1 MTRTQLEHLVRAS
14 ASVTGERDLVVIGS
28 QAILGE
34 HPDAPKELL
43 LSNEADMYPMHDTRK
58 SILID
63 GALGLDS
70 PFHDMF
76 GYYADGVDQNTS
88 ILPTGWESR
97 LVGIRS
103 EGAEGATAWCLET
116 HDLAIAKYV
125 AGREKDRRFT
135 RYLAEHG
142 LTEQTKLRERLGE
155 TPVSPE
161 TEERIKAVMDG
172 EFRSLRRVQSIAG
185 RLGSY
190 RRRFPEGE
198 VQSVVHEQGMDV
210 QWIVERGGQRVYTA
224 GTVRDCR
231 EVALV
236 MVHGAEKKREDLLVL
251 ERLIENR
258 HREQLARLRTVRK

>member
-34 HPDAPKELL
+34 HPNAPKELL
-43 LSNEADMYPMHDTRK
+43 LSNEADMYPMHDARK

-63 GALGLDS
+63 A
-70 PFHDMF
+70 
-76 GYYADGVDQNTS
+76 
-88 ILPTGWESR
+88 
-97 LVGIRS
+97 
-103 EGAEGATAWCLET
+103 
-116 HDLAIAKYV
+116 
-125 AGREKDRRFT
+125 
-135 RYLAEHG
+135 
-142 LTEQTKLRERLGE
+142 
-155 TPVSPE
+155 
-161 TEERIKAVMDG
+161 EERIKTVMDG

-210 QWIVERGGQRVYTA
+210 QWIVEGGGRRVYTA
-224 GTVRDCR
+224 GTARDCR

-236 MVHGAEKKREDLLVL
+236 LVHGAGRKREDLLVL
-251 ERLIENR
+251 ERLVESR
-258 HREQLARLRTVRK
+258 HRKQSARLRTEQK

>member
-14 ASVTGERDLVVIGS
+14 ASVTGERELVVVGS

-34 HPDAPKELL
+34 HPNAPKELL
-43 LSNEADMYPMHDTRK
+43 LSNEADMYPMHDARK

-76 GYYADGVDQNTS
+76 GYYADGVDQSTS
-88 ILPTGWESR
+88 TLPTGWESR

-103 EGAEGATAWCLET
+103 EGTEGATAWCLET

-135 RYLAEHG
+135 RCLVEHG
-142 LTEQTKLRERLGE
+142 LTEQTKLRERLSE

-161 TEERIKAVMDG
+161 AEERIKTVMDG

-210 QWIVERGGQRVYTA
+210 QWIVEGGGRRVYTA
-224 GTVRDCR
+224 GTARDCR

-236 MVHGAEKKREDLLVL
+236 LVHGAGRKREDLLVL
-251 ERLIENR
+251 ERLVESR
-258 HREQLARLRTVRK
+258 HRKQSARLRTEQK

>member
-1 MTRTQLEHLVRAS
+1 MTRTQLEHLIRAS
-14 ASVTGERDLVVIGS
+14 ASVTGERELVVIGS

-34 HPDAPKELL
+34 HPNAPKELL
-43 LSNEADMYPMHDTRK
+43 LSNEADMYPMHDADK

-70 PFHDMF
+70 LFHDMY
-76 GYYADGVDQNTS
+76 GYYADGVDQSTS
-88 ILPTGWESR
+88 TLPTGWESR
-97 LVGIRS
+97 LMGIRS
-103 EGAEGATAWCLET
+103 EGTEGATAWCLET

-142 LTEQTKLRERLGE
+142 LTEQSQLRERLSE

-161 TEERIKAVMDG
+161 TEKRIKAVMDR

-190 RRRFPEGE
+190 RRRFPEGT
-198 VQSVVHEQGMDV
+198 VQSVVHEQGIDV
-210 QWIVERGGQRVYTA
+210 QWIVEGGGQRVYTA
-224 GTVRDCR
+224 GTVGDCR

-236 MVHGAEKKREDLLVL
+236 LVQGAGEKKEDLLVL
-251 ERLIENR
+251 ERVIESR
-258 HREQLARLRTVRK
+258 HREQLARLRTKQK